1 MAFLQYCSY
10 LGFISVNHIMEAT
23 HLGKVNLHIA
33 VEASVFQHVHEM
45 IKQAVVPAF
54 ITCLHLSHVG
64 YT

>member
-1 MAFLQYCSY
+1 
-10 LGFISVNHIMEAT
+10 MEAT

-45 IKQAVVPAF
+45 IKQAVVPAGTTGTF
-54 ITCLHLSHVG
+54 LHLSHVG